1 MNLCVL
7 GARFIGS
14 KGQHHPA
21 DKRRPRRVCLDDLYC
36 LDTVTLVW
44 RRVQSGLAPLLPRKG
59 HRTVVLPRSL

>member
-44 RRVQSGLAPLLPRKG
+44 RRVQSGLAPLPRKG